1 MFQALTRIGRRRALQ
16 GSAAALVVLGL
27 LMWWLMPF
35 GSSSPSGRLSFST
48 GVPTG
53 VYQTYGTMLREA
65 LAQDLPNVK
74 VSLQTSQGSQ
84 QNISRVA
91 AGTAD
96 FAVATAD
103 AVDDY
108 VRNGKPGADRLRGC
122 ARLYDD
128 YIQLVVADSSKVRR
142 TSELRKLRVAVGQD
156 GSGVRLIAERMLRAA
171 GVDPQKDITPVKAG
185 IDTAPRLLEEGKID
199 AFFWSGGLPTNAVRL
214 LTERF
219 PVRLVP
225 LDDLVAPLHRGGEPT
240 RYYRSAVMPA
250 DAYPAA
256 RNQGSVPTLAVANIL
271 ITADRTDVRLTED
284 FTRTVIRSRDTIGRQ
299 VHAAQLVDVRTAIYT
314 DPLPLHEGA
323 RRYYRSV
330 KP

>member
-1 MFQALTRIGRRRALQ
+1 MFQALSRIGRRRALQ

-27 LMWWLMPF
+27 LAWWLLPF
-35 GSSSPSGRLSFST
+35 GSSAPGGRLSFST

-53 VYQTYGTMLREA
+53 VYQTYGTMLRDA
-65 LAQDLPNVK
+65 LAEDLPNVS
-74 VSLQTSQGSQ
+74 VTLQTSQGSQ

-91 AGTAD
+91 TGKAD
-96 FAVATAD
+96 FALATAD

-108 VRNGKPGADRLRGC
+108 LRKKRPGADRLRGC

-128 YIQLVVADSSKVRR
+128 YIQLVVADGSTVHRAR
-142 TSELRKLRVAVGQD
+142 DLRKLRVAVGQE

-171 GVDPQKDITPVKAG
+171 GLDPQKDITPVAAG
-185 IDTAPRLLEEGKID
+185 IDTAPRLLEEKKID
-199 AFFWSGGLPTNAVRL
+199 AFFWSGGLPTTAVRL

-219 PVRLVP
+219 PVRLIP
-225 LDDLVAPLHRGGEPT
+225 LDDLVATLHQSGEST

-256 RNQGSVPTLAVANIL
+256 RNGTSVGTLAVANIL
-271 ITADRTDVRLTED
+271 ITADRTDARLTED
-284 FTRTVIRSRDTIGRQ
+284 FTRTVIRSRDSIGRQ